1 MNTREGAPWRDVA
14 AGELGRGVASRIVI
28 HADHGELCRAVAR
41 HLVAT
46 VEAAERLGRRPVV
59 VFPVG
64 PIPLRELAEILNEW
78 QIGCSRLAILLM
90 DEYCDSDGES
100 VPETHPLSLRGCF
113 RRDFMGTLRE
123 PPPGEDVVSPDPR
136 HLEAY
141 GARIAELGGIDVVY
155 TGFGING
162 HWAFNE
168 PATSDEDARPEVY
181 RELSTR
187 VLTLSC
193 ETVVQMAIGGT
204 GGDLLAVPPEAVTIG
219 PRELLSA
226 RELYCLGVRTWHSGV
241 LRRALHGPITG
252 RFPASL
258 VQLHANVTLAMV
270 ASVAARPEIN
280 VLQRL

>member
-1 MNTREGAPWRDVA
+1 MRDAQHWREVA
-14 AGELGRGVASRIVI
+14 ADALGKGVASRIVI
-28 HADHGELCRAVAR
+28 HPSHGELYEAVAR
-41 HLVAT
+41 DLMAT
-46 VEAAERLGRRPVV
+46 MEEAERLGRRPVV

-64 PIPLRELAEILNEW
+64 PIPLRALAGILNEW
-78 QIGCSRLAILLM
+78 RVSCRGLAILLM
-90 DEYCDSDGES
+90 DEYCESDGEM
-100 VPETHPLSLRGCF
+100 VPATHPLSLRGCF
-113 RRDFMGTLRE
+113 WRDFMGTLMMPPRE
-123 PPPGEDVVSPDPR
+123 EDVVVPDPR
-136 HLEAY
+136 HLDDY
-141 GARIAELGGIDVVY
+141 GRRIAEMGGIDVVY

-168 PATSDEDARPEVY
+168 PAASDQECCPEAY

-187 VLTLSC
+187 VVSLSC
-193 ETVVQMAIGGT
+193 ETVTQMAIGGT
-204 GGDLLAVPPEAVTIG
+204 GGDVLAVPPKAVTIG

-258 VQLHANVTLAMV
+258 VQLHTNVTLAMV
-270 ASVAARPEIN
+270 ARVAERPEIN